1 MSRSNVRARTVRGVV
16 SELFESYGNS
26 ASGPESKRY
35 TVWHPTESLRHRGQ
49 DQERRR
55 NLQRVAACLFTT
67 TNPKRVLHASAAR
80 IHLLCLRKRLSKGNN
95 RFCSSIYIYAYTH
108 CTHAHKAERPSRW
121 TTTPAAIGR
130 YTRALLADSGD
141 STFVLTCAAAYL
153 KLGKCVAFSAL
164 RLRVLTRGEDAGRDC
179 ARLLAAEPKG
189 VKARFRCMQ
198 TRVDA
203 VLTFRAKVS
212 TAALSVEVE
221 DQLTAADRCSASPSG
236 RSCKRCSKG

>member
-1 MSRSNVRARTVRGVV
+1 MASDRKLAPPRAGSRAKE
-16 SELFESYGNS
+16 EL
-26 ASGPESKRY
+26 
-35 TVWHPTESLRHRGQ
+35 
-49 DQERRR
+49 
-55 NLQRVAACLFTT
+55 AACLFTT

-80 IHLLCLRKRLSKGNN
+80 IHLLYLRKRLSKGNN

-108 CTHAHKAERPSRW
+108 CTHAHKAERPSRRA
-121 TTTPAAIGR
+121 TTPAAIGR

-189 VKARFRCMQ
+189 VKARFRCAQ

-212 TAALSVEVE
+212 TAALSVEVG
-221 DQLTAADRCSASPSG
+221 DPADGRRQMFGKSWWSILQTLQQRLSSRAPTRSSRNSCLRYARCVDLLNCVSL
-236 RSCKRCSKG
+236 C